1 MPTPNTQLLQMH
13 FIYKNTNIRDDEL
26 KVERV
31 VQTPALTEPL
41 FRLAFT
47 TTTSSGTRVTYRS
60 YLNRRGLET
69 YIHSTLKSLRVD
81 HDPFDIVQVSSS
93 VYPSFMYRV
102 DEMGWE
108 IRDTIMDIVMTTLNS
123 EVTRVSAVR
132 V

>member
-13 FIYKNTNIRDDEL
+13 FIYKNTNIQDDEL

-31 VQTPALTEPL
+31 IQTPALAEPM

-47 TTTSSGTRVTYRS
+47 TTNNGGNRITYRS

-69 YIHSTLKSLRVD
+69 YIHSTLKSLRAD

-93 VYPSFMYRV
+93 VYPSFMYKV

-108 IRDTIMDIVMTTLNS
+108 IRDTIMDVIMTTINS
-123 EVTRVSAVR
+123 DVTRVAVVR
-132 V
+132 A

>member
-13 FIYKNTNIRDDEL
+13 FIYKNTNIQDDEL

-31 VQTPALTEPL
+31 IQTPALAEPM

-47 TTTSSGTRVTYRS
+47 TTNKGGNRITYRS
-60 YLNRRGLET
+60 YLNHRGLET

-93 VYPSFMYRV
+93 VYPSFMYKV

-108 IRDTIMDIVMTTLNS
+108 IRDTIMDVIMTTINS
-123 EVTRVSAVR
+123 DVTRIRA
-132 V
+132 

>member
-13 FIYKNTNIRDDEL
+13 FIYKNTNIQDDEL

-31 VQTPALTEPL
+31 IQTPALAEPM

-47 TTTSSGTRVTYRS
+47 TTNNGGNRITYRS

-69 YIHSTLKSLRVD
+69 YIHSTLKSLRAD

-93 VYPSFMYRV
+93 VYPSFMYKV

-108 IRDTIMDIVMTTLNS
+108 IRDTIMDVIMTTINS
-123 EVTRVSAVR
+123 NVTRVAVVR
-132 V
+132 A

>member
-13 FIYKNTNIRDDEL
+13 FIYKDTNIRDDEL

-31 VQTPALTEPL
+31 VQTPALAEPM
-41 FRLAFT
+41 FKIAFT
-47 TTTSSGTRVTYRS
+47 ATTNSGTRVTYRS

-93 VYPSFMYRV
+93 VYPSFMYKV
-102 DEMGWE
+102 DDMGWE
-108 IRDTIMDIVMTTLNS
+108 IRDTIMDVVMTTINS
-123 EVTRVSAVR
+123 DVTRVGSHA
-132 V
+132 

>member
-13 FIYKNTNIRDDEL
+13 FIYKNTNIQDDEL

-31 VQTPALTEPL
+31 IQTPALAEPM

-47 TTTSSGTRVTYRS
+47 TTNKGGNRSTYRS

-93 VYPSFMYRV
+93 VYPSFMYKV

-108 IRDTIMDIVMTTLNS
+108 IRDTIMDVIMTTINS
-123 EVTRVSAVR
+123 DVTRIRA
-132 V
+132 